1 MRGIRSKP
9 LLATAVLALLAVTGG
24 DHARAHSGTG
34 CTLGRNVSSDT
45 AATLRGRIT
54 PPSEETIAAY
64 RQAGAVNAQAHRLTE
79 REWALVERAIADLPP
94 LHRQILER
102 RLGRLSFIDAPSS
115 TGTALTRTYEGPD
128 GKNLF
133 EITLRADV
141 FDRTL
146 SEFLTRKEAALF
158 TEDGSGYSV
167 HVLAG
172 ATPALS
178 YLLLHEATHVVD
190 HDLGLSTTIRPFGAL
205 WTGYR
210 DLAETYA
217 AGPMGRSVYRR
228 GPPIPMSQ
236 SPALYK
242 ALAASPFVSLY
253 ATATAGEDLAELS
266 AWSTLSTRFGVPLT
280 IEVRDAAGRPVFTV
294 EPLASPAVQDRLATL
309 EALLARVGSQPA
321 RDSVAEPMRGRLAV
335 GPGA

>member
-1 MRGIRSKP
+1 MQEMGITKPIRGIKPKP
-9 LLATAVLALLAVTGG
+9 LLAVAVLALLALTGV
-24 DHARAHSGTG
+24 DHALAK
-34 CTLGRNVSSDT
+34 SDT
-45 AATLRGRIT
+45 RYAPGRSASLDTASRLRERIT
-54 PPSEETIAAY
+54 PPSDETIAAY

-79 REWALVERAIADLPP
+79 REWALVERAIEDLPP

-115 TGTALTRTYEGPD
+115 TGTALTRAYD
-128 GKNLF
+128 GADGGVLF

-141 FDRTL
+141 LDTTL

-158 TEDGSGYSV
+158 TDDGSGYSV

-190 HDLGLSTTIRPFGAL
+190 QDLGLSTDIRPFAAL

-217 AGPMGRSVYRR
+217 AGPMGTSVYRR

-236 SPALYK
+236 GPALYR

-253 ATATAGEDLAELS
+253 ATASAGEDLAELS
-266 AWSTLSTRFGVPLT
+266 AWSTLSARCGIPLT
-280 IEVRDAAGRPVFTV
+280 IEVRDAAGRPVVTV
-294 EPLASPAVQDRLATL
+294 EPLASPAVQNRFATL
-309 EALLARVGSQPA
+309 EALLTRVGSEPDRRFVGQP
-321 RDSVAEPMRGRLAV
+321 RE
-335 GPGA
+335 

>member
-1 MRGIRSKP
+1 MLAIRPKP
-9 LLATAVLALLAVTGG
+9 MLAMAVLALLALTGV
-24 DHARAHSGTG
+24 DHARARGDTG
-34 CTLGRNVSSDT
+34 HAPGPSVSSDT

-54 PPSEETIAAY
+54 PPSDETIAAY
-64 RQAGAVNAQAHRLTE
+64 RQAGAVNAQAHPLTE

-115 TGTALTRTYEGPD
+115 TGTALTHAYDGPH
-128 GKNLF
+128 GRSLF

-141 FDRTL
+141 LDRTL

-190 HDLGLSTTIRPFGAL
+190 QDLGLSTEILPFGAL

-210 DLAETYA
+210 DLSETYA

-228 GPPIPMSQ
+228 GPPMPMSQ
-236 SPALYK
+236 APALYR

-253 ATATAGEDLAELS
+253 ATASASEDLAELS
-266 AWSTLSTRFGVPLT
+266 AWSTLSARLGVPLT
-280 IEVRDAAGRPVFTV
+280 IEVRDAAGRPVVTV
-294 EPLASPAVQDRLATL
+294 EPLASPAVQDRFATL
-309 EALLARVGSQPA
+309 ETLLR
-321 RDSVAEPMRGRLAV
+321 RV
-335 GPGA
+335 GPGAWKIGQRRE

>member
-1 MRGIRSKP
+1 MQEMRLNGPMRGLELKP
-9 LLATAVLALLAVTGG
+9 LLATAVLALLASTGG
-24 DHARAHSGTG
+24 DHARAQSGTAYAP
-34 CTLGRNVSSDT
+34 GRSVNPDT
-45 AATLRGRIT
+45 ATILRGRIT

-64 RQAGAVNAQAHRLTE
+64 RQAGAVNARAHRLTE

-102 RLGRLSFIDAPSS
+102 RLDRLSFIDAPSS
-115 TGTALTRTYEGPD
+115 TGTALTRAYDGPD
-128 GKNLF
+128 GKSLF

-158 TEDGSGYSV
+158 TEDDSGYSV

-190 HDLGLSTTIRPFGAL
+190 HDLGISTDIRPFGAL

-217 AGPMGRSVYRR
+217 AGPMGTSVYRR
-228 GPPIPMSQ
+228 GPPVPMSQ
-236 SPALYK
+236 SPALYR

-266 AWSTLSTRFGVPLT
+266 AWSTLSTRFGVLLT
-280 IEVRDAAGRPVFTV
+280 IEVRDAAGRPVVIV
-294 EPLASPAVQDRLATL
+294 EPLASRAVQDRFATL
-309 EALLARVGSQPA
+309 EALLARVGSEPDRRFVGQP
-321 RDSVAEPMRGRLAV
+321 RE
-335 GPGA
+335 